1 MPAGSTI
8 VLEDLQ
14 LTPRMVQ
21 MGAVRQLGFLG
32 LVAHTD
38 CAAGVVLV
46 DDRRTKANQFMV
58 RLTATTAI
66 VNGAGNA
73 VACSAIQQGQKVVA
87 RGTIRLSDQTMFAAA
102 VVVGPQ
108 ATDQVQMTGRIIK
121 NDCAAG
127 VLMMADPVGKGMA
140 GMAGMA
146 GMVERS
152 RVRLSQ
158 TTGITDQNGRTL
170 RCQDLNAGD
179 RIDVDGAVNNN
190 NNPGVIDAQTVK
202 RLAT

>member
-1 MPAGSTI
+1 
-8 VLEDLQ
+8 
-14 LTPRMVQ
+14 
-21 MGAVRQLGFLG
+21 
-32 LVAHTD
+32 
-38 CAAGVVLV
+38 
-46 DDRRTKANQFMV
+46 
-58 RLTATTAI
+58 
-66 VNGAGNA
+66 
-73 VACSAIQQGQKVVA
+73 
-87 RGTIRLSDQTMFAAA
+87 
-102 VVVGPQ
+102 
-108 ATDQVQMTGRIIK
+108 
-121 NDCAAG
+121 
-127 VLMMADPVGKGMA
+127 MMADPVGKGMA